1 MERGKIEMIK
11 NVVEYLEKTAER
23 FPQKTAIIDENGS
36 ISFQEMRKKARSLAS
51 QIIEDGYFKEP
62 IIVFLPKGKECI
74 VSFLAAG
81 YSGNFYTPISVDM
94 PVERIKKIEKTLKAA
109 VVITSRE
116 YYELISG
123 IGIDA
128 TYYFYEDIEKYSCND
143 KVVEETLQKTIDTDL
158 LYVLFTSGS
167 TGDPKGV
174 TICHR
179 SVIDYTEWVGDT
191 FNITEQDSFGNQAP
205 FYFDNSI
212 LDIYGML
219 RNGATLNII
228 PQELFSYPVLLLK
241 YLNDNK
247 ISTIFWVPSALILVA
262 NLRALKEVDLK
273 YTKKVLFCGEAMPNK
288 QLNLWRKYNPDSLYA
303 NLYGPT
309 EITDVCTYYI
319 VDREFDDVEPLP
331 IGIPCRNTDILVLND
346 KDELVV
352 GDEIGE
358 LCVRGTSLSRGYYN
372 NPMKTNE
379 AFVQNPLNSKYYEL
393 IYRTGDLVKY
403 NEFGEL
409 IYLSRKD
416 FQIKHKGHRVELGE
430 IETMANS
437 LPYISTSCC
446 LYDEKRSRIVFFYV
460 DNVNEADIVEDLG
473 KLLPDYMI
481 PGHFIKLE
489 NMPMNLNGK
498 IDRTK
503 LKKEFIKQ

>member
-1 MERGKIEMIK
+1 MTNTIQNEFIATVSHELRTPLTSIRGFSQTLLNSWDRIK
-11 NVVEYLEKTAER
+11 DDDNAK
-23 FPQKTAIIDENGS
+23 D
-36 ISFQEMRKKARSLAS
+36 
-51 QIIEDGYFKEP
+51 
-62 IIVFLPKGKECI
+62 
-74 VSFLAAG
+74 
-81 YSGNFYTPISVDM
+81 ISVECRDN
-94 PVERIKKIEKTLKAA
+94 VGIIIKTQHK
-109 VVITSRE
+109 
-116 YYELISG
+116 
-123 IGIDA
+123 
-128 TYYFYEDIEKYSCND
+128 
-143 KVVEETLQKTIDTDL
+143 
-158 LYVLFTSGS
+158 
-167 TGDPKGV
+167 
-174 TICHR
+174 
-179 SVIDYTEWVGDT
+179 
-191 FNITEQDSFGNQAP
+191 NI
-205 FYFDNSI
+205 
-212 LDIYGML
+212 
-219 RNGATLNII
+219 
-228 PQELFSYPVLLLK
+228 
-241 YLNDNK
+241 
-247 ISTIFWVPSALILVA
+247 
-262 NLRALKEVDLK
+262 
-273 YTKKVLFCGEAMPNK
+273 
-288 QLNLWRKYNPDSLYA
+288 
-303 NLYGPT
+303 
-309 EITDVCTYYI
+309 
-319 VDREFDDVEPLP
+319 
-331 IGIPCRNTDILVLND
+331 NTDILVLND